1 MKRTMYRKQVALGAP
16 RPIIKK
22 GEKYRQDHVLA
33 ANFDKAMKN
42 DSYGFKCL
50 HMSVSES
57 IDKARV

>member
-1 MKRTMYRKQVALGAP
+1 MYRKQVALGAP